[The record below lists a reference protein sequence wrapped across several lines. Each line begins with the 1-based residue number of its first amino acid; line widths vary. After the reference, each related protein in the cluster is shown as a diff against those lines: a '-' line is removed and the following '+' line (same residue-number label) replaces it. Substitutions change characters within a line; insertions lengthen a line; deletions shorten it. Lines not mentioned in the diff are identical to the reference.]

1 MNPLNLPVVVTD
13 SASQLVQ
20 DEVKQLNIRVIPL
33 EISINGKVYR
43 DGVDINPEDLYAK
56 IDRKSVV

>member
-33 EISINGKVYR
+33 
-43 DGVDINPEDLYAK
+43 
-56 IDRKSVV
+56 